1 MATKRK
7 VEKKIC
13 SNPECQ
19 KELALTN
26 FYNTTDIHF
35 FPDGKIP
42 ICKNC
47 CYAMFDNDG
56 FHGFQTL
63 MRLINK
69 PIYADIFKGDYRDY
83 IRIINSM
90 PQYRDKTFADSTL
103 FDDVRSN
110 ESKAKEKLTELS
122 KEDFKELE
130 IFFGE
135 GYNEKDYIYLSY
147 EYDDY
152 CNRYEVDSKALENLI
167 KEIVITQLD
176 IRKKRAVGDKV
187 DAQQKTLQDLLGSS
201 NLKPV
206 QETGANAV
214 DQESFGTLIKKWEN
228 ERPIP
233 EPDEAWKDVDGIGK
247 YVRTFFLGH
256 LARLFGKEGDN
267 PYKDE
272 YEVEI
277 EKHTVRPPNRN
288 SQEEDD

>member
-1 MATKRK
+1 MAKRK

-13 SNPECQ
+13 SNPDCQ
-19 KELALTN
+19 RELALVN
-26 FYNTTDIHF
+26 FYNTSDVQF

-42 ICKNC
+42 ICKDC
-47 CYAMFDNDG
+47 CYAMFDKHGFDG
-56 FHGFQTL
+56 FQSL

-69 PIYADIFKGDYRDY
+69 PIYIEHFKGDYKDY
-83 IRIINSM
+83 IRFINSM
-90 PQYRDKTFADSTL
+90 PQYRDKVFTDSTL
-103 FDDVRSN
+103 FS
-110 ESKAKEKLTELS
+110 EAKANGLKTKEKLTELS
-122 KEDFKELE
+122 EEDFNGLQY
-130 IFFGE
+130 FFGE
-135 GYNEKDYIYLSY
+135 GYSEKDYIYLSY

-167 KEIVITQLD
+167 KEIVITQLE
-176 IRKKRAVGDKV
+176 IRKKRAVGEKV

-233 EPDEAWKDVDGIGK
+233 EPDEEWKDVDGIGR

-272 YEVEI
+272 YEEEI
-277 EKHTVRPPNRN
+277 EKFTVRPPNRN
-288 SQEEDD
+288 VSEDDD

>member
-1 MATKRK
+1 MAKRK

-13 SNPECQ
+13 SNPNCQ
-19 KELALTN
+19 RELALVN
-26 FYNTTDIHF
+26 FYNTSDVDF

-42 ICKNC
+42 ICKDC
-47 CYAMFDNDG
+47 CYAMFDKEG
-56 FHGFQTL
+56 FAGFQSL

-69 PIYADIFKGDYRDY
+69 PIYVEHFKGDYKDY
-83 IRIINSM
+83 IRFINSM
-90 PQYRDKTFADSTL
+90 PQYKDKVFTDSTL
-103 FDDVRSN
+103 FN
-110 ESKAKEKLTELS
+110 EAQSSETKVERLTELS
-122 KEDFKELE
+122 EEDFKELE
-130 IFFGE
+130 QFFGE
-135 GYNEKDYIYLSY
+135 GYSEKDYIYLSY

-176 IRKKRAVGDKV
+176 IRKKRAMNEKV

-272 YEVEI
+272 YEEEI

-288 SQEEDD
+288 VSEEDE

>member
-7 VEKKIC
+7 VEKKTC
-13 SNPECQ
+13 SNPNCQ
-19 KELALTN
+19 REIALVN
-26 FYNTTDIHF
+26 FYNTSDVDF

-42 ICKNC
+42 ICKDC
-47 CYAMFDNDG
+47 CYKMFDESGYDG
-56 FHGFQTL
+56 FMSL

-69 PIYADIFKGDYRDY
+69 PVYAEHFKGDYKDY
-83 IRIINSM
+83 VRFINSM
-90 PQYRDKTFADSTL
+90 PQYRDKTFTDSTL
-103 FDDVRSN
+103 FS
-110 ESKAKEKLTELS
+110 ESQIDKPKEQLRELS
-122 KEDFKELE
+122 DDDFKELE
-130 IFFGE
+130 YFFGE
-135 GYNEKDYIYLSY
+135 GFSEKDYIYLSH

-167 KEIVITQLD
+167 KEIVVTQLE
-176 IRKKRAVGDKV
+176 IRKKRALGEKV
-187 DAQQKTLQDLLGSS
+187 DSMQKTLQDLLGSS

-228 ERPIP
+228 DRPIP

-267 PYKDE
+267 PYHDE
-272 YEVEI
+272 YEFEI
-277 EKHTVRPPNRN
+277 EKNTVRPPNRN
-288 SQEEDD
+288 VEEED